1 MILTHK
7 LAYYLQETPQEGNIV
22 CPFLK
27 CCVKER
33 QCSFH
38 VGGIASVAFIFPIRS
53 SFQPGYC
60 MHQSD
65 RFGYSD
71 KYVPSS
77 SIAGELGRT
86 VWLALAGILSLIM
99 GTDLQTE
106 FIAG

>member
-1 MILTHK
+1 
-7 LAYYLQETPQEGNIV
+7 
-22 CPFLK
+22 
-27 CCVKER
+27 
-33 QCSFH
+33 
-38 VGGIASVAFIFPIRS
+38 
-53 SFQPGYC
+53 

-99 GTDLQTE
+99 DTDLQTE